1 MTTSLTVQI
10 NGEEAMVAWG
20 RRLGEA
26 LADGGTVFF
35 HGDLGTGK
43 TTLCRGVIHA
53 FGHEGPVK
61 SPTYTLVEPYR
72 YRGVDIYHFDLYRL
86 GDPEELEYIGFR
98 DYFDGSS
105 VCLVEWP
112 EKGAGMLPTA
122 DLDIFVK
129 YMDGG
134 RQLRILSSG
143 QRGGIILK
151 KISET
156 CIEVS

>member
-1 MTTSLTVQI
+1 MTTLTVRVD
-10 NGEEAMVAWG
+10 GEEAMVTWG

-26 LADGGTVFF
+26 LVDGGTVFF

-43 TTLCRGVIHA
+43 TTLCRGVMRA

-72 YRGVDIYHFDLYRL
+72 CRDVDIYHFDLYRL

-98 DYFDGSS
+98 DYFDGNS

-112 EKGAGMLPTA
+112 EKGVGMLPSA
-122 DLDIFVK
+122 DLDIFLM
-129 YMDGG
+129 YLDGG
-134 RQLRILSSG
+134 RQLRVLSSG
-143 QRGGIILK
+143 QRGEIILK

-156 CIEVS
+156 CIEVG

>member
-1 MTTSLTVQI
+1 MTTPLTVQI

-20 RRLGEA
+20 SRLGEA

-61 SPTYTLVEPYR
+61 SPTYTLVEPYN

-122 DLDIFVK
+122 DLGIFVK
-129 YMDGG
+129 HMDGG

-143 QRGGIILK
+143 QRGEIILK